1 SRKKILLLALGG
13 AALVAALYW
22 GFRPPPVAV
31 EAVAVARGRLMETV
45 EEEAEARVRE
55 RYTVSAPV
63 PGLVRR
69 IPFEVGEPVRAG
81 AVVAVIEPVPS
92 PPLDARTAA
101 EAAERARAAEA
112 ALRQAQDRAEVAE
125 AQAALARQELARVR
139 PLAEDSVLSALEY
152 DRYASAV
159 RQAEAAASAA

>member
-1 SRKKILLLALGG
+1 
-13 AALVAALYW
+13 
-22 GFRPPPVAV
+22 
-31 EAVAVARGRLMETV
+31 
-45 EEEAEARVRE
+45 
-55 RYTVSAPV
+55 
-63 PGLVRR
+63 
-69 IPFEVGEPVRAG
+69 
-81 AVVAVIEPVPS
+81 S

-139 PLAEDSVLSALEY
+139 PLAEDSVLPALEY

-159 RQAEAAASAA
+159 RQAEAAASAARDAVAAARHQRDAARATLAAGGRAPGRAVAVTA